1 MIWFGIALLPQ
12 AVTAQDT
19 SPAPKLYVVGTAHL
33 DTQWRWDIRTTI
45 DVYLPATLHDN
56 FALFEKYPGYVFSFE
71 GAFRYQLIKEYYPEE
86 YELLRDYVEQGRWRV
101 AGSWLDAVDVNVPSP
116 ESLIR
121 HALYGNGFF
130 KREFGKT
137 SRDVF
142 LPDCFGFGYALPAIA
157 NHCGIDMFSTQ
168 KLTWGSS
175 VGTPFPIGLWEGV
188 DGSTLLSVLNPGEYV
203 SKIKSD
209 LSRDEEWLATAM
221 GQGETSGLFVA
232 ARYFGTGD
240 RGGAPTDES
249 VAWLQRSLESDGP
262 LTVVS
267 AASDQLV
274 RDLTPEQLDKLPRY
288 KGELLMTDHR
298 IGCYT
303 SHSAIKRWN
312 RKNELLADAAER
324 AAVAAHWLGGATYP
338 RETLR
343 EAWTRFLAHQ
353 FHDDLTGTSIPQ
365 AYVHSWNDQL
375 ISQNQFAA
383 VLTDSVAAVSRALDT
398 DVEGIPL
405 VVYNPL
411 AASREDV
418 VEAEVHFPDG
428 APPFVRVFLKGCDG
442 CPDQEVPAQVLARDG
457 NTLQVGFVASM
468 TSVEFKVYDVR
479 ASDEPCSFDTG
490 LKVEDGWLES
500 ERYRV
505 IIDNNGDI
513 ASILD
518 KKHGREMLAR
528 PLNFQMLDNEPE
540 EWAAWEIDYA
550 DLMAEPREVVDG
562 PAEVRVVENGPAR
575 VALEIIR
582 RAGGS
587 EFIQRVSLIA
597 GERNGITSGAAGRRV
612 EVANLIHWKAPGTLL
627 KAAFPL
633 NMDDGNIPH
642 DTMEPVTQG
651 YTVANYDLGVGVIQR
666 GVNTPELYEVPAQQ
680 WADLS
685 QVNRRRAIHGVALLS
700 DCRYGWDRPTENTLR
715 LTLLHTPRVNDRWGW
730 IDDQKS
736 QDLGTHR
743 MKFALVGH
751 QGGWSS
757 GMVPFEAARF
767 NQPLRAFRVPKH
779 SGDLGRVFSL
789 LQITSNQDGAA
800 VQALKLAE
808 DDDRVVV
815 RLLEKTGSG
824 TDMVRLS
831 PSYAQTQPAAHFGS
845 ATEMNGAE
853 EPMGDE
859 MASRGH
865 LFVGRMDPFQLRT
878 FAYDPGP
885 PPVTLDPPQ
894 CRPLDL
900 PLNSDGV
907 SLDSDRTD
915 GDFDGRGNSI
925 SGDLL
930 GDSVVREGITFAMG
944 RDGAGAKNVV
954 ACKGQQIMLPAGDW
968 NRLYLLA
975 AAVDGGRW
983 AGFGIDGTVEQRWI
997 SDWSEPVGQ
1006 WDSRLH
1012 GDRLVHDPDQILPA
1026 FINQTPVAWVGTH
1039 RHGPDGENQSYT
1051 FTNLF
1056 RYEFE
1061 LAPGARTLTLP
1072 DDPHV
1077 KVLAAT
1083 LAVNPNAGV
1092 EPAMPLYDRTER
1104 SGVMVETAARA
1115 FTDQLEV
1122 TLSSPNPG
1130 AGIRYTLD
1138 GGEPAADSTLY
1149 DGPFVITEETQLR
1162 ARAFAAGLD
1171 SSFVARADFRKLEP
1185 SPALAERTVEPG
1197 LESRY
1202 YEGDWKELPNFGD
1215 IEPERTVVL
1224 PTVLIP
1230 EYARD
1235 VNFGVTLN
1243 GYLRIPEVGVY
1254 TIGLN
1259 SDDGS
1264 RLLLDGEEV
1273 ISNDGLHGS
1282 REIRAELALA
1292 PGLHS
1297 LEIEYFQDGVDAVLE
1312 LWWSGPGIERQQVPA
1327 DALCR

>member
-1 MIWFGIALLPQ
+1 MICFWIALMPQ
-12 AVTAQDT
+12 AVAAQDT
-19 SPAPKLYVVGTAHL
+19 SPAPALYVVGTAHL

-45 DVYLPATLHDN
+45 DEYLPATLHDN

-71 GAFRYQLIKEYYPEE
+71 GAFRYQLIREYYPEE
-86 YELLRDYVEQGRWRV
+86 YERLRGYIDQGRWRV

-157 NHCGIDMFSTQ
+157 THCGIDMFSTQ
-168 KLTWGSS
+168 KLTWGSA
-175 VGTPFPIGLWEGV
+175 VGTPFSIGLWEGV

-209 LSRDEEWLATAM
+209 LSRDEEWLATAV
-221 GQGETSGLFVA
+221 GLGETSGLFVA
-232 ARYFGTGD
+232 SRYFGTGD

-262 LTVVS
+262 LDVVS

-274 RDLTPEQLDKLPRY
+274 RDLTPEQLERLPRY
-288 KGELLMTDHR
+288 KGELLMTDHG

-303 SHSAIKRWN
+303 SQSAMKRWN

-365 AYVHSWNDQL
+365 AYVHSWNDEL
-375 ISQNQFAA
+375 ISLNQFAA

-398 DVEGIPL
+398 EVEGIPL

-411 AASREDV
+411 AQTREDV
-418 VEAEVHFPDG
+418 VEAEVEFPGG
-428 APPFVRVFLKGCDG
+428 APENVRVFENLAAGIAER
-442 CPDQEVPAQVLARDG
+442 EVPAQVLSSDG
-457 NTLQVGFVASM
+457 ATLRVVFVASVP
-468 TSVEFKVYDVR
+468 SVGFKVFTVR
-479 ASDEPCSFDTG
+479 SAGAPCTLDTG
-490 LKVEDGWLES
+490 LRAAPGWLENR
-500 ERYRV
+500 RYRV
-505 IIDNNGDI
+505 IVDDNGDI
-513 ASILD
+513 ASVQD
-518 KKHGREMLAR
+518 KQLGRELLSR
-528 PLNFQMLDNEPE
+528 PLSLQLLDDEPE
-540 EWAAWEIDYA
+540 EWAAWEIDYD
-550 DLMAEPREVVDG
+550 DLMAEPREVVKG
-562 PAEVRVVENGPAR
+562 PARVRVVENGPAR
-575 VALEIIR
+575 VSLEIER

-587 EFIQRVSLIA
+587 VFIQRVRLA
-597 GERNGITSGAAGRRV
+597 AAGSNSSLGDESGNRMEV
-612 EVANLIHWKAPGTLL
+612 ENLVHWKSPGTLL

-633 NMDDGNIPH
+633 NMDDRLPPS
-642 DTMEPVTQG
+642 DTMDSVSPG
-651 YTVANYDLGVGVIQR
+651 GTVATYDLGVGVIQR
-666 GVNTPELYEVPAQQ
+666 GVNSPKLYEVPAQQ
-680 WADLS
+680 WTDLS
-685 QVNRRRAIHGVALLS
+685 RVNRRRAAFGVALLS
-700 DCRYGWDRPTENTLR
+700 DCRYGWDRPEEAVLR

-743 MKFALVGH
+743 MNFALVGH
-751 QGGWSS
+751 QGNWSAGGVAS
-757 GMVPFEAARF
+757 SEAARF
-767 NQPLRAFRVPKH
+767 NQPLRAFQVPKH
-779 SGDLGRVFSL
+779 PGALGRQFSL
-789 LQITSNQDGAA
+789 LQGDDRGAG
-800 VQALKLAE
+800 VQAVKLAE
-808 DDDRVVV
+808 DDDRLIV
-815 RLLEKTGSG
+815 RLLDKTGRG
-824 TDMVRLS
+824 TSIALAMPGAPIRSCIEVNGAEV
-831 PSYAQTQPAAHFGS
+831 PTAEEATGS
-845 ATEMNGAE
+845 ATLVAGLL
-853 EPMGDE
+853 EPY
-859 MASRGH
+859 R
-865 LFVGRMDPFQLRT
+865 LRT
-878 FAYDPGP
+878 FAIEPGP

-907 SLDSDRTD
+907 SLDSGRTD

-930 GDSVVREGITFAMG
+930 GDSVVREGITFAMS
-944 RDGAGAKNVV
+944 RDAAGARNVV
-954 ACKGQQIMLPAGDW
+954 ACKGQKIQLPTGGW

-975 AAVDGGRW
+975 AAVDGGRS
-983 AGFGIDGTVEQRWI
+983 AEFRIDDRVEQRWI
-997 SDWSEPVGQ
+997 SDWSSPVGQ

-1026 FINQTPVAWVGTH
+1026 YINQTPVAWVGTH
-1039 RHGPDGENQSYT
+1039 RHGPDGENQSYS

-1056 RYEFE
+1056 RYEFD
-1061 LAPGARTLTLP
+1061 LVPGARTLTLP
-1072 DDPHV
+1072 NDPAV

-1083 LAVNPNAGV
+1083 VAVNPNAGV

-1115 FTDQLEV
+1115 FTDSLEV
-1122 TLSSPNPG
+1122 TLSSPNRG
-1130 AGIRYTLD
+1130 AEIRYTLD
-1138 GGEPAADSTLY
+1138 GREPAADSTLY
-1149 DGPFVITEETQLR
+1149 NGPFVITAETQLR
-1162 ARAFAAGLD
+1162 VRAFAPGLD
-1171 SSFVARADFRKLEP
+1171 STFVARADFRKLEP

-1202 YEGDWKELPNFGD
+1202 YEGDWKELPDFGG

-1224 PTVLIP
+1224 PTVSIP

-1243 GYLRIPEVGVY
+1243 GYLRIPEEGVY

-1282 REIRAELALA
+1282 REIRTELALA

-1312 LWWSGPGIERQQVPA
+1312 LWWSGPGIERHQVPA
-1327 DALCR
+1327 EALCH